1 MKALVILLLA
11 CAPSADA
18 VYAAQQLACVDKAAT
33 LAESK
38 ACRAK
43 VDADWKVDGGNHG
56 D

>member
-1 MKALVILLLA
+1 MKFISLLLIA
-11 CAPSADA
+11 CSPTADA
-18 VYAAQQLACVDKAAT
+18 VYASQQLACVDKATT

-38 ACRAK
+38 ECRAK